1 MYSSDRRRSTRILI
15 AGRLVKSNPY
25 PTQTHRHPCRC
36 QLRPQARPQARL
48 QARLQTRMQH
58 PQATQQ
64 HPLGPQQNASI

>member
-15 AGRLVKSNPY
+15 AGRLVKSDPY
-25 PTQTHRHPCRC
+25 LTQPHQHPCRR
-36 QLRPQARPQARL
+36 QLRR
-48 QARLQTRMQH
+48 QTRMQH